1 MANIAPKAV
10 LVVSLAATPNT
21 DTDFTVTRPL
31 TVIDVTMLCTVSTN
45 GGAGTA
51 TLKKSASAV
60 SSAIAI
66 ATAADLGRTA
76 SLSLTN
82 RLFVAADVMRVTV
95 DSGAA
100 GTCTALVSIIPTAI
114 TGAS

>member
-1 MANIAPKAV
+1 MANIAPKAI
-10 LVVSLAATPNT
+10 LAVSLAATPNT

-31 TVIDVTMLCTVSTN
+31 TVLDVSMLATVSTN

-51 TLKKSASAV
+51 ILKNTASAV

-66 ATAADLGRTA
+66 ATAGDLGRTT

-82 RLFVAADVMRVTV
+82 RLFAVAGIMRVTV

-100 GTCTALVSIIPTAI
+100 GTCTAIVTFIPTAI
-114 TGAS
+114 PGAL